1 MFVGAI
7 GFLALSSVYAVTPSS
22 PVPENIPDSTQIE
35 VPEVPSDCFDKKDY
49 CFEDGVIGGGFSG
62 KAQIAVQVFML
73 HERQS
78 GESDQDLAERLKN
91 MYMDFDAWNSYAL
104 QVDPTGKYLDY
115 QQSTNVTSVAAAAP
129 FSLNTVDVGYHYVDY
144 EVAGPLGTKFQIAGT
159 YEHKLL
165 EPMGSDV
172 LLSASL
178 ELITEKR
185 DDNFNGLP
193 LAQLMPAPLGVSPQ
207 IKGINWHWAFL
218 HVVPFADDD
227 SFVVVILDTY
237 QQPSLSL
244 LPGAAVDPIKRSL
257 LAIMG
262 GMLDIQVDFTNLK

>member
-1 MFVGAI
+1 M
-7 GFLALSSVYAVTPSS
+7 SSLYAVSADL
-22 PVPENIPDSTQIE
+22 PDSSQFD

-49 CFEDGVIGGGFSG
+49 CFEDDVKGGGLSG
-62 KAQIAVQVFML
+62 GAQISVQVFML

-78 GESDQDLAERLKN
+78 GESDQDLTERLKN

-104 QVDPTGKYLDY
+104 KVDPTGKYLDY
-115 QQSTNVTSVAAAAP
+115 QQSTNVTAIAAAEP
-129 FSLNTVDVGYHYVDY
+129 FLFDTVDIGYHYVDY

-159 YEHKLL
+159 YEHKLIA
-165 EPMGSDV
+165 PMRSDV

-178 ELITEKR
+178 ELITEDR
-185 DDNFNGLP
+185 DDNTNGLS
-193 LAQLMPAPLGVSPQ
+193 LAKLMPAPVGVAPQ
-207 IKGINWHWAFL
+207 IEGINWHWAYL
-218 HVVPFADDD
+218 HVLPFADDD

-262 GMLDIQVDFTNLK
+262 GMLDIQVDFSNLK